1 MTYTE
6 KIFSFGPSGQL
17 QGILVEPRGRR
28 IENAPAILTWNVGLH
43 HHIGPHRFFVTL
55 TRSLAAL
62 GFTSLRFDISGLGD
76 SEVSQGDTRPDP
88 ERAIADVREAMQA
101 LTKQRQ
107 FQTFVPIGF
116 CSSVDAAHAVGVSDP
131 RVVGVIHLEGY
142 GFRTKGF
149 YLRYPLRFLNR
160 NRWERLIRMRVL
172 GDWEAAAEASQDK
185 ERVYVRDYPS
195 PQKLRSDIS
204 ALVARGAALLLVY
217 VGGDTDYAYKEQ
229 FFEMIADRDG
239 SNRVEL
245 DFYPNADH
253 TFFLEEDRRRVIQR
267 VGFFLRKHFGATE
280 RRTSNGAPASN
291 HGKPDASPR
300 AER

>member
-6 KIFSFGPSGQL
+6 KIFSFGPSGAL

-76 SEVSQGDTRPDP
+76 SEVSRDDTRPDP
-88 ERAIADVREAMQA
+88 ERAVADVREAMTA

-160 NRWERLIRMRVL
+160 NRWERLVRMRVL
-172 GDWEAAAEASQDK
+172 GDWEAAAEASQDR

-195 PQKLRSDIS
+195 PKKLQSDIA
-204 ALVARGAALLLVY
+204 ALVARGAALLLIY

-229 FFEMIADRDG
+229 FYEMIDERAG

-245 DFYPNADH
+245 DFYPDADH

-267 VGFFLRKHFGATE
+267 IGFFLRKYFVTGD
-280 RRTSNGAPASN
+280 RRISASAPPSSRMQAE
-291 HGKPDASPR
+291 PSPR

>member
-1 MTYTE
+1 VTYTE
-6 KIFSFGPSGQL
+6 KIFSFGPTGAL

-55 TRSLAAL
+55 TRALAAL

-76 SEVSQGDTRPDP
+76 SEVSRDDARPDP
-88 ERAIADVREAMQA
+88 ERAVADVREAMAA
-101 LTKQRQ
+101 LTKQRK

-160 NRWERLIRMRVL
+160 NRWERLVRMRVL
-172 GDWEAAAEASQDK
+172 GDSEVAVEVSQDR

-195 PQKLRSDIS
+195 PKKLQSDIA

-229 FFEMIADRDG
+229 FYEMIDESADC
-239 SNRVEL
+239 NQVEL
-245 DFYPNADH
+245 DFYPDADH

-267 VGFFLRKHFGATE
+267 IGFFLRKHFGV
-280 RRTSNGAPASN
+280 GARGPSASTAQPN
-291 HGKPDASPR
+291 RVQPDSSPR